1 MYALKELFDHLHNLN
16 PSDELIHEAV
26 DKYFHLFV
34 KDWAKKR
41 KLNQTTQQELKSM
54 LEDFACFLL
63 DYSEE
68 NSMTNDCGEDELTHS
83 AHSMQLRKL

>member
-1 MYALKELFDHLHNLN
+1 MHALKELFNHLHKFD
-16 PSDELIHEAV
+16 SSEELIHEAV

-34 KDWAKKR
+34 KDWALKK
-41 KLNQTTQQELKSM
+41 KLNQSTQEELKSM

-68 NSMTNDCGEDELTHS
+68 NSMTTNCEENELTHS
-83 AHSMQLRKL
+83 SHSMKLRKL